1 LDQGLRR
8 EASVRQFIHQTG
20 SNFVRARCGMAAV
33 VMLAILSMAAP
44 YAARSAELFPRPAS
58 LEPAVRFWTR
68 VYTEVDTQQG
78 FIHDSVHLNVV
89 YETINVPR
97 RLSSSQRRRTIERAT
112 KSYRAV
118 LTKLGSGARSNLNDE
133 ERRVLA
139 LWPDDVS
146 NAELK
151 NAATRLRF
159 QLGQAD
165 RFRAGVVRSGTWKP
179 YIYKVLDERRLP
191 RELAALPHVES
202 SFDPTAYSK
211 VGAAGMW
218 QFTRSTGLRYMR
230 IDHIVDER
238 RDPFFSTDA
247 AARLLKDNYDVLQ
260 SWPLALTA
268 YNHGLGGMRRAAA
281 QQKTKDMGVIIANY
295 QSRSFGFASRNFYT
309 AFLAALDVEQNVAK
323 YFGSLR
329 LNAEAD
335 SVLTDV
341 PDYMSAS
348 TLAQALGVRTSEL
361 RELNPALLETVWSDD
376 KFVPKGFTLR
386 VPSPAGATAATL
398 LAAVP
403 ATERYAAQRPNVQ
416 HRIRQ
421 GDTLSQIAQEYRV
434 SLAALMRV
442 NNLRSTDLI
451 RAGRLLN
458 LPVAAQGVPPT
469 LAARAGSDA
478 VLEDGTYL
486 VRRGD
491 SIERIAASFNV
502 DPQQLLSENR
512 IRNRNLIYA
521 GQALR
526 IPGAAARETG
536 PEAVLAAADA
546 VVDPIPERRR
556 ELVVAEADASGSDD
570 EAVLTTVAFTEG
582 PDPQRPARRESLD
595 DLVAAAARSV
605 AEEQRELGAALPI
618 DMPAGAEQPSN
629 DLLDSIETN
638 AEQSSD
644 LAASLDSNVLASVQA
659 SLAADPS
666 DYSVGSADTIQ
677 VQSLETLGHY
687 ADWLELR
694 TQALRDLNRMPFKQA
709 VVIGQTLKLDFS
721 RVDRARFEQRRLAYQ
736 QQRQEAF
743 FTSFQIGDV
752 EEHIVRRG
760 ESLWLLA
767 QRTYNVPVW
776 LLRQYNPD
784 LDLDRVKPGVVV
796 KFPRL
801 RPISG

>member
-1 LDQGLRR
+1 
-8 EASVRQFIHQTG
+8 
-20 SNFVRARCGMAAV
+20 
-33 VMLAILSMAAP
+33 
-44 YAARSAELFPRPAS
+44 
-58 LEPAVRFWTR
+58 
-68 VYTEVDTQQG
+68 
-78 FIHDSVHLNVV
+78 
-89 YETINVPR
+89 
-97 RLSSSQRRRTIERAT
+97 
-112 KSYRAV
+112 
-118 LTKLGSGARSNLNDE
+118 
-133 ERRVLA
+133 
-139 LWPDDVS
+139 
-146 NAELK
+146 
-151 NAATRLRF
+151 
-159 QLGQAD
+159 
-165 RFRAGVVRSGTWKP
+165 
-179 YIYKVLDERRLP
+179 
-191 RELAALPHVES
+191 
-202 SFDPTAYSK
+202 
-211 VGAAGMW
+211 
-218 QFTRSTGLRYMR
+218 
-230 IDHIVDER
+230 
-238 RDPFFSTDA
+238 
-247 AARLLKDNYDVLQ
+247 
-260 SWPLALTA
+260 
-268 YNHGLGGMRRAAA
+268 
-281 QQKTKDMGVIIANY
+281 
-295 QSRSFGFASRNFYT
+295 
-309 AFLAALDVEQNVAK
+309 
-323 YFGSLR
+323 
-329 LNAEAD
+329 
-335 SVLTDV
+335 
-341 PDYMSAS
+341 
-348 TLAQALGVRTSEL
+348 
-361 RELNPALLETVWSDD
+361 
-376 KFVPKGFTLR
+376 
-386 VPSPAGATAATL
+386 
-398 LAAVP
+398 
-403 ATERYAAQRPNVQ
+403 
-416 HRIRQ
+416 
-421 GDTLSQIAQEYRV
+421 
-434 SLAALMRV
+434 MRV

-478 VLEDGTYL
+478 VLEDGTYV

-536 PEAVLAAADA
+536 PEAVLAAADV

-556 ELVVAEADASGSDD
+556 ELVVAEGQDSGSVD
-570 EAVLTTVAFTEG
+570 EAVVTTVAFTEG

-694 TQALRDLNRMPFKQA
+694 TQALRDLNGMPFAQA

-752 EEHIVRRG
+752 EEHVVRRG